1 MTLRSGREFLAIPGP
16 TTIPDEV
23 LAAMHRPAVDL
34 YVGEIVEVTASCLT
48 DLKRVFR
55 TEGRT
60 YVYAANGHGA
70 WEAALTNCLSRGDKV
85 LALDSGLFGWAW
97 ADLANVL
104 GLDVEILAAKPRRAV
119 EPAAVAERLRADRA
133 GKIKAVLAVQIDTA
147 AGIVNDIPAIRAAM
161 DDAAHPAL
169 LMVDAVASLACMPF
183 EMDAWGVDVTI
194 AGSQKGLMTPPGLA
208 FIAAG
213 EKARAAH
220 ENAGL
225 VTRYW
230 DWTFREGPEHYQKYC
245 GTAPE
250 HLMFGLRHALDM
262 LEAEGLPNVFR
273 RHALLADATRAAVVR
288 WAEGGVLECNAVEPA
303 ERSNSVTT
311 LRFTGSDARPLI
323 EFCREQCGV
332 VLGIGIG
339 DELAGRAVRI
349 AHMGHINAPM
359 ILGVLGVVETGFIAL
374 DIPHGKSGVADAAA
388 LLGDALTTPAR
399 SKTMTKGSR

>member
-55 TEGRT
+55 TEGHT

-97 ADLANVL
+97 ADLAKVL

-213 EKARAAH
+213 ERARAAH

-250 HLMFGLRHALDM
+250 HLMFGLRRALDM

-273 RHALLADATRAAVVR
+273 RHALLADATRAAVAR
-288 WAEGGVLECNAVEPA
+288 WAKGGALECNAIEPT

-349 AHMGHINAPM
+349 AHMGHVNAPM
-359 ILGVLGVVETGFIAL
+359 ILGVLGVVETGLTAL
-374 DIPHGKSGVADAAA
+374 GIPHGKSGVADAADI
-388 LLGDALTTPAR
+388 LGAALTAPAR
-399 SKTMTKGSR
+399 SKTMTRGSR